1 MANRKTYRG
10 KLIDMEALQ
19 RQNEKTTAM
28 GNMGVNAK
36 GDKLGNG
43 GKVVEPANSRSR
55 THYNT
60 KRTTVNN
67 RGSLKSQPSNDE
79 QKVFDEKDPQEDKTT
94 TDQKKRTATSTKS
107 TKPKKV
113 EVETDDGDIV
123 IEPAKDSND
132 SENS

>member
-1 MANRKTYRG
+1 MANRRTYRG
-10 KLIDMEALQ
+10 KMIDMESLQ
-19 RQNEKTTAM
+19 RQNEKSTAM

-36 GDKLGNG
+36 GDKLGKG

-67 RGSLKSQPSNDE
+67 RGSLKSEPTKDE
-79 QKVFDEKDPQEDKTT
+79 RKVFDEQKDEKAKTT
-94 TDQKKRTATSTKS
+94 SNQTKRSNPQKKPTKQAN
-107 TKPKKV
+107 
-113 EVETDDGDIV
+113 EVELDNGDIV
-123 IEPAKDSND
+123 VEDTKDSDD